1 MGKHTDIL
9 EGLKLIHDSKK
20 VVSSNTDDEVGIT
33 VSVAA
38 DKKELE
44 ILLKLTDALRKE
56 YDTGQHTMTIDQR
69 WVVDVFT
76 NGYHTRAKMEEGY
89 NATLKDGFFNVTFND
104 KADAP
109 KFMLSL
115 EKVLGKKGCF
125 EFRRVALNNGNKVQV
140 PGWGHGVTGV
150 IYETRLFKVK

>member
-1 MGKHTDIL
+1 MGSQGDIL

-20 VVSSNTDDEVGIT
+20 VVSTDDEEVDTT

-38 DKKELE
+38 DKKELG

-56 YDTGQHTMTIDQR
+56 HDTSQYTMTVDQR
-69 WVVDVFT
+69 RVVDTLT

-89 NATLKDGFFNVTFND
+89 NATLKDGFFNVSFND

-109 KFMLSL
+109 RFMLSL
-115 EKVLGKKGCF
+115 ETVLGKKGCF